1 MKLTPDEV
9 ETLVHGAQTRFV
21 ERKEKRYNALRHRRT
36 RLKRDQKKQAE
47 LNRLGIEVR
56 GN

>member
-9 ETLVHGAQTRFV
+9 ETLVHDAQTRFV
-21 ERKEKRYNALRHRRT
+21 ARKEKRYNALRSRRT
-36 RLKRDQKKQAE
+36 RLKRDQGKQAE
-47 LNRLGIEVR
+47 LSRLGIEVR